1 MMAQIIWVC
10 ISVLEEEVIE
20 SYISIH
26 IMQNIAV
33 GNMKLRLWAYF
44 GTPIMNWEIGD
55 SEQEL
60 QELDKK
66 MYTKIQ
72 CKKMDAYKN
81 QQEIF
86 F

>member
-1 MMAQIIWVC
+1 
-10 ISVLEEEVIE
+10 
-20 SYISIH
+20 
-26 IMQNIAV
+26 
-33 GNMKLRLWAYF
+33 
-44 GTPIMNWEIGD
+44 MNWEIGD

-81 QQEIF
+81 QQETF
-86 F
+86 FKYKL